1 MAFFPGPSST
11 HIETSIVYAKMS
23 GHPAVKGLAD
33 PSLLKKIDKFF
44 ELGIGEYVALAQ
56 VRYPFSAENHL
67 VLTGM
72 QLLIVG

>member
-1 MAFFPGPSST
+1 
-11 HIETSIVYAKMS
+11 MS

-56 VRYPFSAENHL
+56 ITFRKASQANITLSVIPAQDSPPDYVEKLRC
-67 VLTGM
+67 
-72 QLLIVG
+72 QKK